1 MTVYELVEKLGGE
14 IVRGYARVRVGQD
27 YVVVGRLNGDN
38 MDYTEDGRKLAAA
51 QPAQPAETKPKGRKP
66 SDPMVKSDEV
76 GLITEQ
82 E

>member
-14 IVRGYARVRVGQD
+14 IVRGHARVRVGQD
-27 YVVVGRLNGDN
+27 YVVIGRLNGDN
-38 MDYTEDGRKLAAA
+38 MDFTEEGRKLAAA
-51 QPAQPAETKPKGRKP
+51 QPAETKTKGRKP
-66 SDPMVKSDEV
+66 ADPMVKSDEV

>member
-27 YVVVGRLNGDN
+27 YVVIGRLNGDN
-38 MDYTEDGRKLAAA
+38 MDFTEEGRQLAAA
-51 QPAQPAETKPKGRKP
+51 QVTEVEPKRKGRKQAE
-66 SDPMVKSDEV
+66 PMVESDEV